1 MLLPT
6 VGRHGCD
13 GYWKINEAARSFK
26 SDVELYGGVAV
37 KEQQHEAKLYSN
49 AASRIFVP
57 YGPFFC
63 LLLFRLCQLVL
74 SAASLEYVIFHLRV
88 LPGSQIPPIC
98 NTGYR
103 VLTTRLVC
111 ASPRIRRTALTFAV
125 LLGNVCDIP
134 GI

>member
-1 MLLPT
+1 M
-6 VGRHGCD
+6 
-13 GYWKINEAARSFK
+13 
-26 SDVELYGGVAV
+26 

-103 VLTTRLVC
+103 VRTTINRLVC
-111 ASPRIRRTALTFAV
+111 ASQRIRRMALTFAV
-125 LLGNVCDIP
+125 LLGNVCDTYCITYAYVLHIVYIIYIYNIIP
-134 GI
+134 V

>member
-1 MLLPT
+1 M
-6 VGRHGCD
+6 
-13 GYWKINEAARSFK
+13 
-26 SDVELYGGVAV
+26 